1 MVSRSTST
9 LNSFS
14 DIYTLILSFRVILDN
29 AEAEMYERSR
39 LFALRGLIASM
50 LFNVRPF
57 ERKQLVRAKPS
68 FQGVLFLSPVHRNL
82 LRACVAPDKYKKCC
96 EEDNGWK

>member
-1 MVSRSTST
+1 
-9 LNSFS
+9 
-14 DIYTLILSFRVILDN
+14 
-29 AEAEMYERSR
+29 MYERFH

-50 LFNVRPF
+50 LFNVCPS

-68 FQGVLFLSPVHRNL
+68 FQGVLFLSPVQSNL

-96 EEDNGWK
+96 EEDNGWKKKNKPADIQRARKRLDIAGTGDGSPAHS